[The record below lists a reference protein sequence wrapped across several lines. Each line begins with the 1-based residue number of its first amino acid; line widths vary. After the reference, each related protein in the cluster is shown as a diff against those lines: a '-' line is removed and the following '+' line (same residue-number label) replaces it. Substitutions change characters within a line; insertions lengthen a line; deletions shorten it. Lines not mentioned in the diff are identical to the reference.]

1 MRSVSFFTTDPDPI
15 FRSCKRAFV
24 LTFISLTICL
34 TVLFFLLSA
43 YPFMSSGFEVRQL
56 NLDRTRFNK
65 KQKTQDEEVFTIQ
78 VWLRAFTICRNW
90 LVASTCQHVERIS
103 SFEVQE

>member
-15 FRSCKRAFV
+15 FRSCKRA
-24 LTFISLTICL
+24 
-34 TVLFFLLSA
+34 VLFFLLSA

-56 NLDRTRFNK
+56 NVDRIPFNK

-78 VWLRAFTICRNW
+78 VWLRAFTICRYW

-103 SFEVQE
+103 SFEVEE